1 MREIRT
7 LRALRRRL
15 ETGPRAS
22 LNGHEGGNP
31 GHSQGKPY
39 GPPRQPST
47 LPGSP
52 KPSNSLDLNVPNS
65 WTRAPGTLIKDV
77 AGNC

>member
-7 LRALRRRL
+7 LRATRRGL
-15 ETGPRAS
+15 EMEPRAS

-47 LPGSP
+47 LPG
-52 KPSNSLDLNVPNS
+52 L
-65 WTRAPGTLIKDV
+65 PGIEASEKNFQGIG
-77 AGNC
+77 AGL